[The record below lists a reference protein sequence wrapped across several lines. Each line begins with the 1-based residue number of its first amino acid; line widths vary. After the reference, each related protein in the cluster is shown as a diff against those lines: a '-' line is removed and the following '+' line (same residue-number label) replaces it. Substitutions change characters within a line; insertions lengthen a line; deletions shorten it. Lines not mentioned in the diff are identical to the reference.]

1 MQSVID
7 SIDYPP
13 THTYQLNPLKPAG
26 ILAERVAVI
35 ERIAPKLFKGESFL
49 DVGAN
54 KGYFTLR
61 AAEKCERV
69 WAVEPDL
76 ACCKLLHGIMRK
88 NTSLTYGTFAD
99 FCEAV
104 QGIQADTFDRI
115 FIGNGPHYLFR
126 EAGGWGWVH
135 KLAELATDLVVIEGP
150 TGMNC
155 QDMHKCIPADL
166 QSEFNRGAM
175 TAAMGL
181 YFDLEERVPSP
192 SYTPDRYVMRYRK
205 TKDEHWMS

>member
-13 THTYQLNPLKPAG
+13 THTYQLNPLKPTG

-35 ERIAPKLFKGESFL
+35 ERIAPELFEGESFL

-54 KGYFTLR
+54 KGYFSLR
-61 AAEKCERV
+61 AAGGCTTV
-69 WAVEPDL
+69 TAIEPDPE
-76 ACCKLLHGIMRK
+76 CVGLLREISSKMDLFH
-88 NTSLTYGTFAD
+88 GTFGQFSAPTL
-99 FCEAV
+99 
-104 QGIQADTFDRI
+104 GNFDRI